1 MGRLVE
7 GKLDERSLK
16 KLLFDG
22 GGQDRRI
29 I

>member
-16 KLLFDG
+16 NHFLMVAAKTAA
-22 GGQDRRI
+22 
-29 I
+29 